1 MDSINVEQIMQ
12 EIRAQIKEKGL
23 NTEVMPFED
32 VPFPEKRV
40 EKLDK
45 LEKENRKLR
54 AESNVPYYYEMPKGI
69 KTFIKKVI
77 RKVVHGVVAPILDN
91 QNQFNADV
99 VDNLE
104 LIRQIERE
112 SYSTLI
118 ERIRELER
126 ENKRIMR
133 ILNKKDGEDG

>member
-23 NTEVMPFED
+23 NTEIMPFED
-32 VPFPEKRV
+32 IPFPENRV
-40 EKLDK
+40 DAFDK
-45 LEKENRKLR
+45 LEKENKQLR

-77 RKVVHGVVAPILDN
+77 RKAVHGVVAPILDN
-91 QNQFNADV
+91 QNRFNADV

-104 LIRQIERE
+104 LTRKTEIE

-126 ENKRIMR
+126 ENKRIR
-133 ILNKKDGEDG
+133 RTLNMKDGKDE